1 MGKKIILKASLKG
14 DRKYLHST
22 DIIIAILH
30 LIGRVNN
37 FSFRMHKIT
46 SKKLYMHFVDND
58 ELNEYRSQNVL
69 VALMTCIK
77 DGKNITI
84 VFTETNQQ
92 VTDRYPYNEKKVTS
106 GYLIHDNTITQQS
119 NNTGNFIERIVGLN
133 KTLLNERVENNPWL
147 FSRIDLQFA
156 PFDCKLI
163 EISYLRE
170 IGKHTYLSKLICDEK
185 FTGKIFFSK
194 KKSYN

>member
-1 MGKKIILKASLKG
+1 MKNKVILQTSFKG

-22 DIIIAILH
+22 DIIISILH

-37 FSFRMHKIT
+37 FCFRMHKIT
-46 SKKLYMHFVDND
+46 SKKLYMHFVDYE

-77 DGKNITI
+77 DGKSLNI

-92 VTDRYPYNEKKVTS
+92 VTDHYPYNEKKVTS

-147 FSRIDLQFA
+147 FSRIDLQIA
-156 PFDCKLI
+156 PFDCKSI

-170 IGKHTYLSKLICDEK
+170 IGKHTYLSKLICDQK
-185 FTGKIFFSK
+185 IAGKIFFSK